1 MCGRVLA
8 AGHFVSS
15 IRLALTPLGFLS
27 DKHPWRSPAAMGR
40 GRAVVGLLL
49 VLVAQRCGSFNLDV
63 EQPSVFSGPERSY
76 FGFSVD
82 FFQPG
87 QQR

>member
-1 MCGRVLA
+1 
-8 AGHFVSS
+8 
-15 IRLALTPLGFLS
+15 
-27 DKHPWRSPAAMGR
+27 MGR

-49 VLVAQRCGSFNLDV
+49 LLVAQRCGSFNLDV

>member
-1 MCGRVLA
+1 M
-8 AGHFVSS
+8 
-15 IRLALTPLGFLS
+15 
-27 DKHPWRSPAAMGR
+27 DR

-49 VLVAQRCGSFNLDV
+49 LAVTQRCGSFNLDV

-82 FFQPG
+82 FFHPG
-87 QQR
+87 NNQK

>member
-1 MCGRVLA
+1 M
-8 AGHFVSS
+8 
-15 IRLALTPLGFLS
+15 
-27 DKHPWRSPAAMGR
+27 DR

-49 VLVAQRCGSFNLDV
+49 LVLVVVQRCGCFNLDV
-63 EQPSVFSGPERSY
+63 EQPLVFSGPERSY

-87 QQR
+87 NKQR